1 MINVLPSNRSNHQTI
16 KKNTQIA
23 LYEQINRKSTVVSS
37 NTQYTMQ
44 NDRYKTLNHKIC
56 TIQNKT
62 MTIKQ
67 ELSRNNEEFL
77 YIHEEIKN
85 QQQTHKILLNTISI
99 SKKLDRVYL
108 QFTEMILKQESD
120 LETSTN
126 ARS

>member
-1 MINVLPSNRSNHQTI
+1 MITVLPSNRSNHQTI

-108 QFTEMILKQESD
+108 QFT
-120 LETSTN
+120 
-126 ARS
+126 